1 MPRKRAAHI
10 TCFGQYRGKVGGLKG
25 ALYGFSVNIIQGC
38 VRYPPAPGGAE
49 TVVRAYSEGLQSK
62 GHNVEVIT
70 TDLYTETPFVKKDM
84 PSEVSGIPVS
94 RHSAYSI
101 SGEAHYVLA
110 PGMVTSFLKKIAD
123 VIHTHSYG
131 YFQNHAAWIK
141 EKFQSTP
148 WVITPHFHPSWSM
161 WGGAKRRTLRD
172 FYDSKIGKSTMES
185 ADLITCVSEHEKE
198 MLIKEIGL
206 NDDNIKII
214 YNGIYW
220 KDWAKLPDKTKF
232 REKFP
237 EVSDKFIIFAGRL
250 ATNKGIPDLIEA
262 VSIEGS
268 QRFDLVVMGADM
280 GLGNELDKLAVSK
293 NIKMHRIGH
302 VDDEIYRSALSAA
315 EVLVLPSEYEA
326 FGIVLLEAAAA
337 QTPVVAARVG
347 GVPEAMSEE
356 NNGLLVDYNDPENL
370 SKAIFTILEDD
381 NLSKEMATFGRSFAK
396 GFSWSNIVNML
407 EKEYNLLLA

>member
-1 MPRKRAAHI
+1 M
-10 TCFGQYRGKVGGLKG
+10 
-25 ALYGFSVNIIQGC
+25 NIIQGC

-70 TDLYTETPFVKKDM
+70 TDLYTETPFVKKKM

-110 PGMVTSFLKKIAD
+110 PGMVTSFLKKKAD
-123 VIHTHSYG
+123 IIHTHSYG

-141 EKFQSTP
+141 ERFQSTP

-161 WGGAKRRTLRD
+161 WGGSKRRTLRD
-172 FYDSKIGKSTMES
+172 FYDTVVGKSTLES
-185 ADLITCVSEHEKE
+185 ADLITCVSKHEKE

-206 NDDNIKII
+206 KDDNIKII
-214 YNGIYW
+214 YNGISW
-220 KDWAKLPDKTKF
+220 KDWERLPDKELF
-232 REKFP
+232 RAKYP
-237 EVSDKFIIFAGRL
+237 KVSDKFVIFAGRL
-250 ATNKGIPDLIEA
+250 ATNKGIHDLIEA
-262 VSIEGS
+262 VSIEES
-268 QRFDLVVMGADM
+268 ERFDLVVMGADM
-280 GLGNELDKLAVSK
+280 GLGGDLDKLALSK
-293 NIKMHRIGH
+293 NVKMHRIGH
-302 VDDEIYRSALSAA
+302 VDDPIYRSALSAA

-347 GVPEAMSEE
+347 GTPEAMSEGK
-356 NNGLLVDYNDPENL
+356 NGLLVEYSNPVSL
-370 SKAIFTILEDD
+370 SKAIFTILDD
-381 NLSKEMATFGRSFAK
+381 EKLAKEMSTFGREFAK
-396 GFSWSNIVNML
+396 DFSWSNIVNML
-407 EKEYNLLLA
+407 EKEYDLLLA